1 LTAHR
6 QPTRATAMHEVIH
19 DLKTERQNVSAGL
32 PSGYKFIP
40 VAFYVATTASIFLS
54 LYFYLSKKAYE
65 SAESDLRLRAGNAK
79 SEETQLLSNQQA
91 IVDEAKRAEVF
102 AKWLEGSRPLQ
113 PVTVVIGR
121 SMGKDST
128 VAGLSLNRNP
138 EIPAHT
144 FLQLKIDG
152 GGSEQIETTLDSIYA
167 LDYQTYSAQ
176 QVKGRNSTDFQATLI
191 HKEN

>member
-1 LTAHR
+1 MQDL
-6 QPTRATAMHEVIH
+6 IH

-32 PSGYKFIP
+32 PSGYRLVPI
-40 VAFYVATTASIFLS
+40 AFYLVATASIFLS
-54 LYFYLSKKAYE
+54 LYFYLSKKAYGGTE
-65 SAESDLRLRAGNAK
+65 AEMRVRITTAK
-79 SEETQLLSNQQA
+79 TEEMTLISNQQT

-113 PVTVVIGR
+113 PVTVAVGR

-128 VAGLSLNRNP
+128 VAELSLTRNP

-152 GGSEQIETTLDSIYA
+152 GGSGQIETTLDAIYA
-167 LDYQTYSAQ
+167 LNFQTYSAQ
-176 QVKGRNSTDFQATLI
+176 QVKGQNSTDFQATLI
-191 HKEN
+191 HNEN

>member
-1 LTAHR
+1 
-6 QPTRATAMHEVIH
+6 MSEVIH

-32 PSGYKFIP
+32 PAGYKFVPI
-40 VAFYVATTASIFLS
+40 AFYIVSAASLLLS
-54 LYFYLSKKAYE
+54 LYFSLSKKAYE
-65 SAESDLRLRAGNAK
+65 ASEADLRFRASNAK
-79 SEETQLLSNQQA
+79 TEEMKLLTNQQSL
-91 IVDEAKRAEVF
+91 VDEAKRAEVF

-113 PVTVVIGR
+113 PVTVVIAR

-128 VAGLSLNRNP
+128 IAGLSLNRNP

-144 FLQLKIDG
+144 FMQLKIDG

>member
-1 LTAHR
+1 
-6 QPTRATAMHEVIH
+6 MHDLIH

-32 PSGYKFIP
+32 PSGYKLIP
-40 VAFYVATTASIFLS
+40 AAFYLATVASILLS
-54 LYFYLSKKAYE
+54 LYFFLSKKAYE
-65 SAESDLRLRAGNAK
+65 SAEAEMQMRISTAK
-79 SEETQLLSNQQA
+79 SEETTLVSNQQK
-91 IVDEAKRAEVF
+91 IVDESKRAEAF
-102 AKWLEGSRPLQ
+102 AKWLDGARPLQ
-113 PVTVVIGR
+113 PVTVVVAR

-128 VAGLSLNRNP
+128 IAGLSLNRNP

-167 LDYQTYSAQ
+167 LEYQTYSAQ

-191 HKEN
+191 HKDN

>member
-1 LTAHR
+1 
-6 QPTRATAMHEVIH
+6 MHDVIH

-32 PSGYKFIP
+32 PSGYKLVP
-40 VAFYVATTASIFLS
+40 LAFYLAATASVFLS

-65 SAESDLRLRAGNAK
+65 ATEAEMQIRISNAK
-79 SEETQLLSNQQA
+79 TEEASLLSNQQV
-91 IVDEAKRAEVF
+91 IVDEAKKAEVF

-113 PVTVVIGR
+113 PVSVAIGR

-128 VAGLSLNRNP
+128 VAELSLTRNP

-152 GGSEQIETTLDSIYA
+152 GGSEQIETTLDAINSLSY
-167 LDYQTYSAQ
+167 LTYSAQ

-191 HKEN
+191 HNDN